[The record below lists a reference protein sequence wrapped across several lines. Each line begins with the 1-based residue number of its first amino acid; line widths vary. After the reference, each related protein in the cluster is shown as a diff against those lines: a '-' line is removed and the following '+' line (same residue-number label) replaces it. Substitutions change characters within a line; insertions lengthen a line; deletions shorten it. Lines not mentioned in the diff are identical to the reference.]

1 MFFLRKYKTAILII
15 ALLVIA
21 LIMLSFNLKY
31 GAERGFFSK
40 IVLQAVAPVQKG
52 LNASIKSIRDAWL
65 RYIFLVGIEEEN
77 KNLKKKI
84 NEFKSVII
92 SYQEGYLEAQRL
104 KKLLSL
110 TDDYNY
116 NFIPARVIGREQAAL
131 SKTILIN
138 KGTVQGLKTG
148 MPVVVP
154 PGLIGRLV
162 DVSWHASKVLLFID
176 ENSNIDAIVQRT
188 RMQGIISGAGS
199 RGLILKYI
207 SKTQD
212 VQEGDVIISSGMG
225 GVFPKGLLIGQVS
238 HVDRLEA
245 SLFLKIN
252 VAPFVDFSKLEEVLI
267 LASSGNKTKQQ

>member
-15 ALLVIA
+15 ALLAIA
-21 LIMLSFNLKY
+21 LMMLSVNLKY

-84 NEFKSVII
+84 NELKSVII

-138 KGTVQGLKTG
+138 KGTVQGLKAG

-154 PGLIGRLV
+154 PGLIGRLI

-212 VQEGDVIISSGMG
+212 VQEGDVIVSSGMG

-252 VAPFVDFSKLEEVLI
+252 VAPFVDFSKLEEVLV
-267 LASSGNKTKQQ
+267 LASSENKTKQQ

>member
-21 LIMLSFNLKY
+21 LMMLSFNLKY
-31 GAERGFFSK
+31 GAEGGFFSK

-65 RYIFLVGIEEEN
+65 RYIFLVDIEEEN

-84 NEFKSVII
+84 NELKSVII

-252 VAPFVDFSKLEEVLI
+252 VAPFVDFSKLEEVLV

>member
-21 LIMLSFNLKY
+21 LIMLFFNLKY
-31 GAERGFFSK
+31 GAGRGFLSK
-40 IVLQAVAPVQKG
+40 IVLETVAPVQKG
-52 LNASIKSIRDAWL
+52 VSFSIRNIKDAWL
-65 RYIFLVGIEEEN
+65 RYIFLIGIEEEN

-84 NEFKSVII
+84 NELQSFLIL
-92 SYQEGYLEAQRL
+92 YQEGYLEAQRL

-110 TDDYNY
+110 TNDYNY
-116 NFIPARVIGREQAAL
+116 HFICASVIGREQAAL
-131 SKTILIN
+131 SKTILID
-138 KGTVQGLKTG
+138 KGTINGLKVG

-162 DVSWHASKVLLFID
+162 DVSWHASKVLLLID

-199 RGLILKYI
+199 RGLIMKYI

-212 VQEGDVIISSGMG
+212 VQIGDVIISSGIG

-252 VAPFVDFSKLEEVLI
+252 VAPFVDFSKLEEALV
-267 LASSGNKTKQQ
+267 LASLENKN

>member
-15 ALLVIA
+15 ALLAIA
-21 LIMLSFNLKY
+21 LMMFSVNLKY

-65 RYIFLVGIEEEN
+65 RYIFLVGIEGEN

-84 NEFKSVII
+84 NELKSVII

-138 KGTVQGLKTG
+138 KGTVQGLKAG

-212 VQEGDVIISSGMG
+212 VQEGDVIVSSGMG

-252 VAPFVDFSKLEEVLI
+252 VAPFVDFSKLEEVLV

>member
-15 ALLVIA
+15 TLLVVA

-40 IVLQAVAPVQKG
+40 VVLEAVVPVQKS
-52 LNASIKSIRDAWL
+52 LSASIRSVRDAWL

-77 KNLKKKI
+77 KNLTKKI
-84 NEFKSVII
+84 NELKAVII

-110 TDDYNY
+110 TDDYDY
-116 NFIPARVIGREQAAL
+116 HFIPARVISREQAAL

-138 KGTVQGLKTG
+138 KGTVQGLKVG

-176 ENSNIDAIVQRT
+176 ENSNVGAIVQRT
-188 RMQGIISGAGS
+188 RTQGIISGAGS

-212 VQEGDVIISSGMG
+212 VKEGDVIVSSGMG

-252 VAPFVDFSKLEEVLI
+252 VAPFVDFSKLEEVLV
-267 LASSGNKTKQQ
+267 LASSENKTK